1 MAWLINQ
8 AFFFLWHGK
17 RGSLFFFFCLVS
29 PVGDSR
35 VAVQVFFFML
45 GVYVFMLQG
54 FRRGGLYRSWFN
66 ESKAFILL
74 CNVTISPKVSS
85 YINGAQEG
93 CQGRY
98 KDAHSYTHTVVY
110 RQMKAQACRHR
121 FQFWNINKRCSTHMH
136 KPNTLSTQRATGC
149 EAALWDSLQ
158 GADRWA
164 LSVDKEASGS
174 IRGHYRDV
182 PTGSWER
189 RCRWGGDIS
198 GPLMLSPLP
207 HRWEGERWDAHA
219 HSRNVDMYV
228 H

>member
-1 MAWLINQ
+1 MGSEGVFSSFSVLSLLWETAEWLC
-8 AFFFLWHGK
+8 K
-17 RGSLFFFFCLVS
+17 
-29 PVGDSR
+29 
-35 VAVQVFFFML
+35 FFFML

-121 FQFWNINKRCSTHMH
+121 FQF
-136 KPNTLSTQRATGC
+136 
-149 EAALWDSLQ
+149 
-158 GADRWA
+158 
-164 LSVDKEASGS
+164 
-174 IRGHYRDV
+174 
-182 PTGSWER
+182 
-189 RCRWGGDIS
+189 
-198 GPLMLSPLP
+198 
-207 HRWEGERWDAHA
+207 
-219 HSRNVDMYV
+219 
-228 H
+228 